1 MASSTISGAVP
12 RRPSVYDENS
22 WRTPLIYVETPEDV
36 VLPNLFTEG
45 HDIMRRGL
53 KKYYGK
59 KIPDLIRR
67 GEDVE
72 ASAVISNWKDARLYE
87 SSLKQIQ
94 RMDLD
99 FKISAWSANTIATL
113 DWAHAV
119 LNTITIWEED
129 KYRYI
134 LHVPQACRNVRL
146 HSRLYARRF

>member
-72 ASAVISNWKDARLYE
+72 ASAVILNWKDARIP
-87 SSLKQIQ
+87 SSGMQTKALRPNFLKPSAHSQ
-94 RMDLD
+94 RPHDIRQRLQVM
-99 FKISAWSANTIATL
+99 AY
-113 DWAHAV
+113 AV
-119 LNTITIWEED
+119 RFL
-129 KYRYI
+129 
-134 LHVPQACRNVRL
+134 
-146 HSRLYARRF
+146 RRWTD